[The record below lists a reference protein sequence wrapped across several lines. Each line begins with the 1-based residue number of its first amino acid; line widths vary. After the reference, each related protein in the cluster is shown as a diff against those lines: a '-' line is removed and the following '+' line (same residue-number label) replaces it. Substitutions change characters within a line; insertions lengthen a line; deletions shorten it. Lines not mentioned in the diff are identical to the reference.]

1 MDVQVFGLLFAVAR
15 SVGRQADALRC
26 FVLTTSDGPTLLEG
40 TNRNCVPKVGV
51 LGFVVSVEVAD
62 VKSTDVAQ
70 DLVDAFIA
78 PVVG

>member
-1 MDVQVFGLLFAVAR
+1 MAVEIFGLLLAVAR
-15 SVGRQADALRC
+15 SIRRQADALRC
-26 FVLTTSDGPTLLEG
+26 FVLTTSDGPTFLER
-40 TNRNCVPKVGV
+40 TNRNCVPEVGV
-51 LGFVVSVEVAD
+51 LGFVVGVEVTD